1 MRVRQVR
8 WLSKIGHWSGVDL
21 VCTWLR
27 VVLSD
32 EKGKFVGR
40 IGKLT
45 RDTPKR
51 SPNKWPGSYVSY
63 ARNTGSKIKSLG
75 GVGIVI
81 DRSERAWH

>member
-40 IGKLT
+40 IGEKV
-45 RDTPKR
+45 DKR
-51 SPNKWPGSYVSY
+51 HAEAITEQV
-63 ARNTGSKIKSLG
+63 AR
-75 GVGIVI
+75 IV
-81 DRSERAWH
+81 RFLCKKHGFQN